1 MTPESTAFPRR
12 CALPR
17 GRRLRRALASDPT
30 QEYIVYV
37 PEGDAVP
44 RQLLVCLHGI
54 SRNAHEHAT
63 VFGELCDRHDAVMLV
78 PIFTEDLH
86 KDYQRLGRQGR
97 GNRIDLLL
105 HEFYREVG
113 LLTGVDTSTVSMF
126 GFSAGAQLAHR
137 YMMAHP
143 HRVDRVAVAAAGW
156 YSFPDHKQRFP
167 YGIRPVRTLEG
178 ITFNPEE
185 FLRVPTHVLVGALD
199 TSTRNLRSTDRT
211 NAQQGTTR
219 LDRARNWVRAMCD
232 AAETF
237 SLEPQVTLDEVAG
250 VGHSFGKF
258 CEQGGLVRRV
268 GEFLFGDSI
277 DAGNGIAATSTLPA
291 RAEPA

>member
-1 MTPESTAFPRR
+1 MTPDPESFPRR
-12 CALPR
+12 CTVPR

-30 QEYIVYV
+30 QEYILYV
-37 PEGDAVP
+37 PQNHAAPTHV
-44 RQLLVCLHGI
+44 LVCLHGI

-63 VFGELCDRHDAVMLV
+63 VFGELCERSGVVMLV

-113 LLTGVDTSTVSMF
+113 LLTGVDTTTVSMF

-143 HRVDRVAVAAAGW
+143 HRVDGVVVAAAGW
-156 YSFPDHKQRFP
+156 YSFPDNTERFP

-178 ITFNPEE
+178 VTFNPEE
-185 FLRVPTHVLVGALD
+185 FLRVPTRVVVGALD
-199 TSTRNLRSTDRT
+199 TSTRNLRSTERT
-211 NAQQGTTR
+211 VAQQGETR
-219 LDRARNWVRAMCD
+219 VDRARNWVRAMRD

-237 SLEPQVTLDEVAG
+237 SLDPQVTLDEVAG
-250 VGHSFGKF
+250 VGHSFAKF
-258 CEQGGLVRRV
+258 CEEGELVRRV
-268 GEFLFGDSI
+268 GDFLFPEARPASQGLAES
-277 DAGNGIAATSTLPA
+277 AVTL
-291 RAEPA
+291 RAETA